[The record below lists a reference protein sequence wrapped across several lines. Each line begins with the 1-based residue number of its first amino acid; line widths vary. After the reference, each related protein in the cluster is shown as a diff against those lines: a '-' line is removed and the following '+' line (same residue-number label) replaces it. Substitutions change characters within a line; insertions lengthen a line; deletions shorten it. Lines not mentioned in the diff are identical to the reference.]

1 MQVFFALLR
10 FDIPLNAQIE
20 YRGTI
25 FIIFRFDKFR
35 LNNEHYIIRS
45 CAFQTNCS
53 HFGYFTEIQ
62 LIIISIVVQILVEEQ
77 NGYSVRIYN
86 DIKKKHTH
94 HFTRLLYKYTVRI
107 VIDFGEHMPNIQ
119 NTKAHKNSN
128 VTIIMGCRVCV
139 SRNCCYANGENR
151 RNW

>member
-86 DIKKKHTH
+86 DIKKKTHSSFYSAFVQIYSQNCYRFWRAYAKHTKYKSTQEFQRH
-94 HFTRLLYKYTVRI
+94 NNNGLSCMRLAELLLC
-107 VIDFGEHMPNIQ
+107 E
-119 NTKAHKNSN
+119 
-128 VTIIMGCRVCV
+128 
-139 SRNCCYANGENR
+139 R
-151 RNW
+151 RK

>member
-94 HFTRLLYKYTVRI
+94 HFTRLLYKYTQSELLSI
-107 VIDFGEHMPNIQ
+107 LASICQTYKIQ
-119 NTKAHKNSN
+119 KHTKIPTSQ
-128 VTIIMGCRVCV
+128 
-139 SRNCCYANGENR
+139 
-151 RNW
+151 